1 MASWPLV
8 RSRRDLSPSSC
19 VYESLKPASRTLP
32 ISYWLSPSASVARL
46 YLRTRFLTCSGSES
60 TSRNSRSLPAPFP
73 ASGISRREVRAGL
86 GSTTSRG
93 TKQSAAL
100 IGTAWA
106 NSTAYYL
113 TVQRV
118 PSARLLLPHR
128 SPPMNGRLAYCWS
141 DWVVLRA
148 CEESNHAQHALGAH
162 ARHKP

>member
-1 MASWPLV
+1 MAARTLQTGPVPVIMRIRIAQTSKPYLTHKLLVVAFCLGSATLFADPLPHLQRIRV
-8 RSRRDLSPSSC
+8 DLSEFAVS
-19 VYESLKPASRTLP
+19 
-32 ISYWLSPSASVARL
+32 
-46 YLRTRFLTCSGSES
+46 
-60 TSRNSRSLPAPFP
+60 PAPFP

-148 CEESNHAQHALGAH
+148 AKKVTILSGV
-162 ARHKP
+162 